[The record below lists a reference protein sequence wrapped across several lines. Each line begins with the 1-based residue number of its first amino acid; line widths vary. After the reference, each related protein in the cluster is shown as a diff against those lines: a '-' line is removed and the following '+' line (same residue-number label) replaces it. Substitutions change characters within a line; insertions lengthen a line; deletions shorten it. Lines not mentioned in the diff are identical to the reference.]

1 MNYREII
8 AAAWHFAQEEKRP
21 MYYFA
26 FLPALITALAGIFFV
41 VYQGVSLKRYFEH
54 ESGVLLDL
62 LKFVISLISENPEYT
77 LIGIVTLAIGAFMY
91 LFYPSFSEAALIEVI
106 SRKLNGQT
114 IKMRQGV
121 QFGFKNFFAVLEF
134 NGLLSAVSI
143 TALIGYGTIIL
154 RTLGPE
160 FLKIASVFLIVIGII
175 SIVADF
181 LFTYAKYY
189 IVIDDL
195 GVFAALGK
203 STKLVINNFESVALI
218 FLMLFLIG
226 LRIIVNIVL
235 ILIIPG
241 LIVLIAGFFASIALN
256 ITGYVISAVIGLI
269 GIYLSGYLGG
279 VVSVFA
285 HAVWTLT
292 FLKLTSEDNL
302 SARDQG

>member
-8 AAAWHFAQEEKRP
+8 AEAWHFAQEEKRP

>member
-1 MNYREII
+1 
-8 AAAWHFAQEEKRP
+8 
-21 MYYFA
+21 
-26 FLPALITALAGIFFV
+26 
-41 VYQGVSLKRYFEH
+41 
-54 ESGVLLDL
+54 
-62 LKFVISLISENPEYT
+62 
-77 LIGIVTLAIGAFMY
+77 
-91 LFYPSFSEAALIEVI
+91 
-106 SRKLNGQT
+106 
-114 IKMRQGV
+114 MRQGV

>member
-8 AAAWHFAQEEKRP
+8 AEAWHFAQEEKRP

-256 ITGYVISAVIGLI
+256 ITGYVISAVIGLV

>member
-1 MNYREII
+1 
-8 AAAWHFAQEEKRP
+8 

-256 ITGYVISAVIGLI
+256 ITGYVISAVIGLV

>member
-1 MNYREII
+1 
-8 AAAWHFAQEEKRP
+8 

-235 ILIIPG
+235 ILISPG

-256 ITGYVISAVIGLI
+256 ITGYVISAVIGLV